1 MLKSWR
7 RIVYQKEEIFE
18 EPFSSEAQVR
28 VLFVF
33 LGIFCKN
40 NNKKLKN
47 ILKFIF
53 LICTDLHFPRPTE
66 SH

>member
-40 NNKKLKN
+40 NKKKLKN
-47 ILKFIF
+47 ILSLF
-53 LICTDLHFPRPTE
+53 
-66 SH
+66 S

>member
-53 LICTDLHFPRPTE
+53 LICTDPHFPRPPE

>member
-18 EPFSSEAQVR
+18 ESFSSEAQVR